1 MTVLEVIQRSTG
13 FLARKGVESPRLQSE
28 LLLAH
33 VLQVPRLKLYLDFG
47 RGLTEPQVETV
58 RDLVKRRGNREP
70 LQYILGSTSFCGL
83 EIAVSPDVL
92 IPRPETEVL
101 AERGWG
107 FLQARVAAG
116 FGAPTALDL
125 GTGSGCLAIA
135 LATHCPQAAV
145 VATDLSEPALAV
157 ARRNAAAHR
166 VTERIQ
172 FRCGDGFGPV
182 PAVSRLDLIIANP
195 PYIASGEIASLPP
208 EVREHE
214 PRMALDGGP
223 DGLTVLRRLACEGPA
238 YLAADG
244 RLMTELADGQAAAAR
259 AVFAEQGWRVE
270 AVLPDDAGCPRILI
284 AGRAGA

>member
-1 MTVLEVIQRSTG
+1 
-13 FLARKGVESPRLQSE
+13 
-28 LLLAH
+28 
-33 VLQVPRLKLYLDFG
+33 
-47 RGLTEPQVETV
+47 
-58 RDLVKRRGNREP
+58 
-70 LQYILGSTSFCGL
+70 
-83 EIAVSPDVL
+83 
-92 IPRPETEVL
+92 
-101 AERGWG
+101 
-107 FLQARVAAG
+107 
-116 FGAPTALDL
+116 L